1 MQAFLQSLM
10 AALHAQAANAASA
23 TGTSDQN
30 SSSTGSSSVAAVSS
44 ASSGV
49 SRPHHGGG
57 HMQSLVDQLAASDAS
72 DSSST
77 SSTAAASATSDPTL
91 SNLQTSFNNLVTA
104 MGGSTDSSQTTM
116 SNFLSTLASDMQGA
130 SPIGNLLSAQA

>member
-1 MQAFLQSLM
+1 MQAFIQSLM
-10 AALHAQAANAASA
+10 AALHAQVANAASA
-23 TGTSDQN
+23 TSTPDQN
-30 SSSTGSSSVAAVSS
+30 SSSTGSSSVAAVSG
-44 ASSGV
+44 A

-77 SSTAAASATSDPTL
+77 SFTAATSDPTL
-91 SNLQTSFNNLVTA
+91 SNLQTSFNNLVSA
-104 MGGSTDSSQTTM
+104 LGGSTDSSQTTM

-130 SPIGNLLSAQA
+130 SPIGNLLSTQA

>member
-1 MQAFLQSLM
+1 
-10 AALHAQAANAASA
+10 
-23 TGTSDQN
+23 
-30 SSSTGSSSVAAVSS
+30 
-44 ASSGV
+44 
-49 SRPHHGGG
+49 
-57 HMQSLVDQLAASDAS
+57 MQSLVDQLAASDAS

-77 SSTAAASATSDPTL
+77 TATSATSDPTL

-104 MGGSTDSSQTTM
+104 MGGSTASSQTTM